1 MQVSRPERKVWVN
14 LPTLVSANLQTN
26 CIQKFPL
33 IYFRYNK
40 ILNLYQLQHVLSQ
53 NKMKVLIEKS
63 FMRGYY
69 SPLMM
74 LQTSMGILRKGSICQ
89 RILQCL
95 LIPDARGWNS
105 TSFFFFFFLS
115 PQESPRT
122 HGKGFNKSNYQ
133 EIILFWNKHSYR
145 CSLSQ
150 SFTYR
155 YSHEH
160 VINESPVG
168 EKKGL
173 TIAPGWN
180 LISVGSSH
188 GVEE

>member
-105 TSFFFFFFLS
+105 TSFFFFFSSLLKKAPELMEKDLIKAITKKSSYFETGILTGAASANHSHIDILMSMSLMSLQWVKKKDS
-115 PQESPRT
+115 P
-122 HGKGFNKSNYQ
+122 
-133 EIILFWNKHSYR
+133 
-145 CSLSQ
+145 
-150 SFTYR
+150 
-155 YSHEH
+155 
-160 VINESPVG
+160 
-168 EKKGL
+168 
-173 TIAPGWN
+173 
-180 LISVGSSH
+180 
-188 GVEE
+188 